1 MQKSEKGMRLE
12 YISGRAE
19 FMGLTFL
26 VSPDTLIPR
35 QETELLVRVVL
46 RIIEERQKIQ
56 DSLTIID
63 MGTGCGNIAITLA
76 INTKNTRILGSDI
89 SSSAIAIAQKN
100 VNRFNLQQRISLLSG
115 DLFSGFQGMGYE
127 GKIDLIVFNPPYI
140 STGKITRLSN
150 EITDYEPLIA
160 LDGGP
165 YGLNFHLRT
174 IKEALPFLKPKGILA
189 LEIGLGQEKQV
200 IRLFERSGSYK
211 NISTYSDNEGQVRV
225 ITAEKNI

>member
-1 MQKSEKGMRLE
+1 MQKSEKGMPLE
-12 YISGRAE
+12 YVSGRAT

-26 VSPDTLIPR
+26 VSADTLIPR
-35 QETELLVRVVL
+35 KETQLLVSVVL
-46 RIIEERQKIQ
+46 GIIGEREKIQ

-63 MGTGCGNIAITLA
+63 MGTGCGNIAISLA
-76 INTKNTRILGSDI
+76 INSKNTKILGSDI
-89 SSSAIAIAQKN
+89 SSSAIAIAQQN
-100 VNRFNLQQRISLLSG
+100 VNKFNLQRRVSLMSG
-115 DLFSGFQGMGYE
+115 DLFSGFRSMGYE

-140 STGKITRLSN
+140 STGKIARLSH
-150 EITDYEPLIA
+150 EITDYEPVIA

-200 IRLFERSGSYK
+200 IRLFERSGTYK
-211 NISTYSDNEGQVRV
+211 NISTFSDNEGQVRV